1 MGNVDYIL
9 DFVRI
14 IKRNKPKGYGVVM
27 QNNVLNYLYRI
38 VGQKP
43 DKVAYSDGTV
53 SLTFQEV
60 YDRCRKIG
68 SFLAEKNI
76 YKKPVVVF
84 MKKSPYEITAFF
96 GIVAGGD
103 FYVPI
108 DEEMPSG
115 RIQLILNNV
124 QSPLIICDETTAE
137 IAKTFEVGDGEIVL
151 YDDVVK
157 AEIDDT
163 KLDIIYKKAIDI
175 DPIYIVFTSGSTGIP
190 KGVAA
195 CHRSV
200 IDYIEQL
207 SEILSFNEDTV
218 FGNQSPLYFDA
229 CLKELY
235 PTLKFGA
242 TTYLVP
248 KSCFSF
254 PTKLVEYLNEHKIN
268 TICWVVSALTMISA
282 FGTFDSVKPEYLH
295 TVAFGSEVFPIKQ
308 FKKWKEALPDANF
321 TNLYGPTETT
331 GMCCYYRVE
340 REFED
345 GEVIPIGHPFP
356 NREIMLLSEDGKS
369 VKDGEQGEI
378 CVRATSLTLGYY
390 NDPVRTSEVF
400 VQNPTN
406 TCYPE
411 LIYKTG
417 DIGRYNEAGELC
429 FVSRK
434 DFQIKHMGHRIE
446 LGEIEVNVNML
457 DGIKLSACIYD
468 TQKSKIVLYYVGD
481 APEKDVILAMKSRLP
496 RYMLPNKTVRLE
508 SMPFTANGKIDRVT
522 LKKMQSI

>member
-1 MGNVDYIL
+1 
-9 DFVRI
+9 
-14 IKRNKPKGYGVVM
+14 M
-27 QNNVLNYLYRI
+27 QNHVLNYLHKI
-38 VGQKP
+38 VAEKP
-43 DKVAYSDGTV
+43 DKTAFSDGTV
-53 SLTFQEV
+53 SFTFAEV
-60 YDRCRKIG
+60 DKRCRSIG
-68 SFLAEKNI
+68 SYLSSRQI
-76 YKKPVVVF
+76 YKRPIVVF
-84 MKKSPYEITAFF
+84 MQKSPQEITAFF
-96 GIVAGGD
+96 GIIAGGC

-124 QSPLIICDETTAE
+124 QSPLVICDETTLA
-137 IAKTFEVGDGEIVL
+137 IAKSFEVGNGKVVL
-151 YDDVVK
+151 YDDIVK
-157 AEIDDT
+157 TEINEAA
-163 KLDIIYKKAIDI
+163 LSQIYRKAIDT

-207 SEILSFNEDTV
+207 SEILDFNEDTI

-242 TTYLVP
+242 TTYLIP

-282 FGTFDSVKPEYLH
+282 FGTFDTIKPEYLH
-295 TVAFGSEVFPIKQ
+295 TIAFGSEVFPIKQ
-308 FKKWKEALPDANF
+308 FKKWREALPDAVF
-321 TNLYGPTETT
+321 TNLYGPTEST
-331 GMCCYYRVE
+331 GMCCYYRVD
-340 REFED
+340 RDFED
-345 GEVIPIGHPFP
+345 GEVIPIGHAFP
-356 NREIMLLSEDGKS
+356 NREILLLSEDGTLAP
-369 VKDGEQGEI
+369 DGEQGEI
-378 CVRATSLTLGYY
+378 CVRGTSLTLGYY
-390 NDPVRTSEVF
+390 NDPERTKDAF
-400 VQNPTN
+400 VQNPLN
-406 TCYPE
+406 TSYPE

-417 DIGRYNEAGELC
+417 DIGRLNGAGELC

-457 DGIKLSACIYD
+457 PGIKMSACIYD
-468 TQKSKIVLYYVGD
+468 TVKSKIVLFYVGD
-481 APEKDVILAMKSRLP
+481 PTEKELVLEMKGRLP
-496 RYMLPNKTVRLE
+496 RYMLPNRTVKLE
-508 SMPFTANGKIDRVT
+508 SMPLTANGKIDRVR
-522 LKKMQSI
+522 LKEM